1 MTKPFVSVIIPT
13 YNSEKYLIETLES
26 LRSQIYTNWEV
37 IISDDCSND
46 STVSLAQK
54 FSNKVPQPVIILQ
67 NKYNVGLAE
76 NRNKAIKE
84 ANSSWI
90 ALLDSDD
97 IWMPTHLNDCIN
109 AATSSNAKFIHSGS
123 IEFDSNTGTT
133 IRTIAPLKK
142 AAQNLPISLF
152 DRSYRIQPSSIMF
165 QLEIFK
171 SAGKFDKSFR
181 CVEDLD
187 FYLRCVRA
195 GCIIKYTGKDTC
207 RYRNHQYS
215 LSKNHYKMAE
225 AVARAYEK
233 HIDWSELPKQYRLKI
248 CAYSWCNVGRLL
260 WRKNPEKAIKYFEYS
275 CRIRFQTKGF
285 LLAIICRLRLHFK
298 NSRHTSYI
306 SRCKASL
313 NKRFIKTKN
322 HDSQ

>member
-97 IWMPTHLNDCIN
+97 IWMPTHLNDCVN
-109 AATSSNAKFIHSGS
+109 AATSTNANFIHSGS
-123 IEFDSNTGTT
+123 IQFDSCTGKI
-133 IRTIAPLKK
+133 IRTIAPFKNATL
-142 AAQNLPISLF
+142 NLPKSLF
-152 DRSYRIQPSSIMF
+152 DGSYRIQPSSVMF
-165 QLEIFK
+165 TLKLFQ
-171 SAGKFDKSFR
+171 A
-181 CVEDLD
+181 
-187 FYLRCVRA
+187 
-195 GCIIKYTGKDTC
+195 
-207 RYRNHQYS
+207 
-215 LSKNHYKMAE
+215 
-225 AVARAYEK
+225 AV
-233 HIDWSELPKQYRLKI
+233 
-248 CAYSWCNVGRLL
+248 
-260 WRKNPEKAIKYFEYS
+260 
-275 CRIRFQTKGF
+275 T
-285 LLAIICRLRLHFK
+285 
-298 NSRHTSYI
+298 
-306 SRCKASL
+306 
-313 NKRFIKTKN
+313 
-322 HDSQ
+322 